1 MSQFT
6 NNEILALE
14 DYVTDQLTRMRHIQ
28 ISELSFGINN
38 IIIQFRD
45 TPVYIDRPHF
55 SYNIFIFK
63 KQGLYYIQY
72 EEWYYKS
79 FISKPIA
86 NEQLYEIEDIDDVF
100 NVLEDIFDTLRPR
113 DEY

>member
-1 MSQFT
+1 MSQLT
-6 NNEILALE
+6 NAERLALE
-14 DYVTDQLTRMRHIQ
+14 DYVTGQLSEMRHIQ

-38 IIIQFRD
+38 ILIEFRD

-63 KQGLYYIQY
+63 KQDLYYIQY
-72 EEWYYKS
+72 EEGYYKS
-79 FISKPIA
+79 FISKPIV
-86 NEQLYEIEDIDDVF
+86 NKQLYEIEDIDDVF
-100 NVLEDIFDTLRPR
+100 NILEDIFDTLRPR